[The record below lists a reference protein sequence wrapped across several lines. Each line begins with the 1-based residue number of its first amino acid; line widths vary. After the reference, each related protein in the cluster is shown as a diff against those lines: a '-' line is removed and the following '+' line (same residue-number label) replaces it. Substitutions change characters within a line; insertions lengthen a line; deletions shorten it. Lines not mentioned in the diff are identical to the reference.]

1 MMLHA
6 THRPASPPRFR
17 RQPCT
22 AVWGLV
28 LLVAGWAGWAP
39 PASAQAPTT
48 SGGLGVTPV
57 ATPARRPASAPAP
70 RGPTTDLSAPLPVSS
85 PVPTQPP
92 PTVTIAVLPA
102 TLTATP
108 ITPTATPPPTA

>member
-17 RQPCT
+17 RRPFT

-39 PASAQAPTT
+39 PAAAQAPTT
-48 SGGLGVTPV
+48 GSGLGVTPV
-57 ATPARRPASAPAP
+57 ATPARRPASNPAP
-70 RGPTTDLSAPLPVSS
+70 RGAAADLSAPLPVSS
-85 PVPTQPP
+85 PVPTQLP
-92 PTVTIAVLPA
+92 PTATIAVL
-102 TLTATP
+102 
-108 ITPTATPPPTA
+108 